1 MAEAAALFK
10 QFIYH
15 DLGFVFGG
23 FIVLLG
29 LTYAFHG
36 CIPNGW
42 QIAWKEF
49 PTIVLI
55 VFAAYVVGYA
65 VQDIG
70 GVLRLTPT
78 SRFKPRFPLKRLY
91 KCFSQLS
98 WQRPTDPNRTEFP
111 IAIHMSRPHSPED
124 VL

>member
-1 MAEAAALFK
+1 MAEVAALFK
-10 QFIYH
+10 QFIYR
-15 DLGFVFGG
+15 DLSFVFGG
-23 FIVLLG
+23 LIVLLR
-29 LTYAFHG
+29 LAYAFHG

-78 SRFKPRFPLKRLY
+78 SRFKPRLFLKRLY
-91 KCFSQLS
+91 KCFSRVS
-98 WQRPTDPNRTEFP
+98 WQDPTYANVREFEFE
-111 IAIHMSRPHSPED
+111 IHMGRLEIPED
-124 VL
+124 V

>member
-1 MAEAAALFK
+1 MAEVAALFK
-10 QFIYH
+10 QFIYR
-15 DLGFVFGG
+15 DLAFVFGG
-23 FIVLLG
+23 FILFFS

-36 CIPNGW
+36 CFSNGW

-91 KCFSQLS
+91 KCFSQVS
-98 WQRPTDPNRTEFP
+98 WQDPTYPNVREFEFE
-111 IAIHMSRPHSPED
+111 IHMGRREIPED